1 MDVETQDF
9 FDTDDF
15 NSDYTPEKIK
25 VLLEDP
31 HVLASLK
38 NETIQ
43 DTFAFSSGDMEL
55 PKMSCMDGESGE
67 MTISDI
73 DAVQFF
79 HV

>member
-1 MDVETQDF
+1 M
-9 FDTDDF
+9 
-15 NSDYTPEKIK
+15 
-25 VLLEDP
+25 LLEDP

-55 PKMSCMDGESGE
+55 LKMSCMDGESGE

-79 HV
+79 RV